1 VILGLNRAEEQR
13 LAAERIIKQSLNVR
27 QTEDLVAH
35 WRNRGVAAA
44 DAKSA
49 SLSRSK
55 ETHVADL
62 EHRLQERFGTRVD
75 LRYRRGKGALQIHFY
90 TDDDLQRVL
99 EMIGVRPD

>member
-1 VILGLNRAEEQR
+1 
-13 LAAERIIKQSLNVR
+13 
-27 QTEDLVAH
+27 
-35 WRNRGVAAA
+35 
-44 DAKSA
+44 
-49 SLSRSK
+49 
-55 ETHVADL
+55 VADL